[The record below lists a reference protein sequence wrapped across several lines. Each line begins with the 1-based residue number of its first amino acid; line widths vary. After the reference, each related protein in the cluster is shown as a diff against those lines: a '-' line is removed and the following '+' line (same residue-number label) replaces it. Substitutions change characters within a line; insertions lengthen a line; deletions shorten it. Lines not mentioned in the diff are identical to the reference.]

1 MFPRGP
7 SGRCRYTISGALH
20 LLASGESGSDVI
32 TMIWK
37 LPTVPCFLALA
48 IASAGLT
55 SCNKSFKGSFSSSS
69 SSRTDLTVNSDRTIT
84 KKVNDL
90 KRKLEMKTDVATSG
104 GKITSFPK
112 GAVVKMEE
120 TGSTT
125 PRVAELRENGGSLEL
140 WVKENGTFRRGTAEE
155 ETWRDEFLKDVVE

>member
-1 MFPRGP
+1 MHIKLA
-7 SGRCRYTISGALH
+7 TIACLS
-20 LLASGESGSDVI
+20 
-32 TMIWK
+32 
-37 LPTVPCFLALA
+37 ALA
-48 IASAGLT
+48 ITSAGLT
-55 SCNKSFKGSFSSSS
+55 SCNKSFKVTSFSGSSS
-69 SSRTDLTVNSDRTIT
+69 TRTELTVNDQRTIT
-84 KKVNDL
+84 KQVNGL
-90 KRKLEMKTDVATSG
+90 TRKLEMKTDVATSG

-112 GAVVKMEE
+112 GAVVKLEE